1 MIGEQKLLIMN
12 NPISLTESQLNE
24 AYYIIIEQ
32 YKSGII
38 SEGTKRAFTYI
49 NENTKLD
56 FAFDST
62 LGLKGKWLCVSEIKV
77 TPEASEE

>member
-1 MIGEQKLLIMN
+1 MIGEQKLLLMN
-12 NPISLTESQLNE
+12 NPIHLTESQLNE

-38 SEGTKRAFTYI
+38 AEGTKRASTYI

-56 FAFDST
+56 FAFDTT
-62 LGLKGKWLCVSEIKV
+62 LGLKGKWLCISDIKV